1 MQLPIIRS
9 FIFVVLTLVLTAVF
23 LPEAAHCQVIHNF
36 DSVIKINRD
45 RSLDITETIDY
56 DFQGGE
62 SHGILRAIPVVY
74 NRNSERYDVAVRVLS
89 VLDESGAHMPW
100 RATFQGNNLI
110 LRIGSPKLRLSGKH
124 FFQLRYRVRR
134 AVKFFEGVPEIAWD
148 VTGADWPVTIERA
161 RASVVLPK
169 GVQESSIRRSAELGR
184 PQAVSS
190 QPEIETE
197 SESASGPQE
206 DSHGRLIRF
215 LAEGIQPGE
224 NFTVFIGL
232 PQKSMPVPGP
242 LDDFLFFFGKWWPS
256 VTFPLVM
263 GLMLAAVYWH
273 FGRDPVAITGVED
286 RFSETFSPRF
296 DMAPAQVGTLIDEKC
311 DLEDIIATVVG
322 LAAEGHLKIR
332 LVVEPGTAGGFERS
346 AYELVKT
353 EPGEGARPLTA
364 FEKLFLDGIFADAKE
379 VDGFYQVTDKDLQY
393 KFFRL
398 IPALRREIN
407 ESMVHGGYF
416 RDNPDMV
423 RMVYQSLAFFLLF
436 LGVLTLTVGEPVTYL
451 TTGSSMLS
459 PWGIGFCLA
468 AGVSFLFAPAM
479 PARTKKGCDALKEIL
494 AFLAAAGTADKNYTV
509 QNALRKD
516 NGLFSRVLP
525 YAMVLGIADT
535 FALGCVESVTEQ
547 PDWFEP
553 ATSRD
558 LFEPRNY
565 VCDLGI
571 CLRALEA
578 VMTAAPAE
586 DDLASHKNR
595 VFTGSSGFG
604 GGGFRERGTDEEA
617 GS

>member
-1 MQLPIIRS
+1 MQLRFVFS
-9 FIFVVLTLVLTAVF
+9 FIFLVLTLVLTAGF

-62 SHGILRAIPVVY
+62 SHSILRAIPVVY
-74 NRNSERYDVAVRVLS
+74 NRNSERYDVAIRVLS
-89 VLDESGAHMPW
+89 VVDENGSHLPW

-110 LRIGSPKLRLSGKH
+110 LRIGSPELRLSGKH
-124 FFQLRYRVRR
+124 FFQLRYRARK
-134 AVKFFEGVPEIAWD
+134 AVKFFEGVPEITWD

-161 RASVVLPK
+161 RASIVLPA
-169 GVQESSIRRSAELGR
+169 GIEESSIRRSAELGR
-184 PQAVSS
+184 SDTGADQTPVA
-190 QPEIETE
+190 
-197 SESASGPQE
+197 APQE
-206 DSHGRLIRF
+206 DSHGRSIRF

-224 NFTVFIGL
+224 NFTIFIGL
-232 PQKSMPVPGP
+232 PQKTLPAPGP
-242 LDDFLFFFGKWWPS
+242 LDDFLFFAGKWWPS
-256 VTFPLVM
+256 VAFPLAM

-286 RFSETFSPRF
+286 RYSETFSPRF
-296 DMAPAQVGTLIDEKC
+296 DLAPAQVGTLVDEKC

-322 LAAEGHLKIR
+322 LAGQGHLKIR
-332 LVVEPGTAGGFERS
+332 QVVEPSSVGGFDRS
-346 AYELVKT
+346 GYELIKT
-353 EPGEGARPLTA
+353 EPGEGSRPLTS
-364 FEKLFLDGIFADAKE
+364 FEKLFLDGIFADAKW
-379 VDGFYQVTDKDLQY
+379 VDGAYRVADTDLKY

-407 ESMVHGGYF
+407 ESMVNGGYF
-416 RDNPDMV
+416 RDNPDVV
-423 RMVYQSLAFFLLF
+423 RMVYQSLACFLLF

-451 TTGSSMLS
+451 TTGASILS

-479 PARTKKGCDALKEIL
+479 PARTKKGCEALKEIL
-494 AFLAAAGTADKNYTV
+494 AFLRAAGTADKNHTV
-509 QNALRKD
+509 QDALRKD
-516 NGLFSRVLP
+516 NGLFGRVLP
-525 YAMVLGIADT
+525 YAMVLGVADT

-553 ATSRD
+553 GTSRD
-558 LFEPRNY
+558 FFEPRNY

-578 VMTAAPAE
+578 VLTAVPSE
-586 DDLASHKNR
+586 DDIAAQKNR
-595 VFTGSSGFG
+595 VFAGSSGLG
-604 GGGFRERGTDEEA
+604 GGGFRDRDAEDET
-617 GS
+617 GG

>member
-1 MQLPIIRS
+1 MQLPNFRS
-9 FIFVVLTLVLTAVF
+9 FIFLALTLVLTAGF

-89 VLDESGAHMPW
+89 VLDESGAHLPW

-124 FFQLRYRVRR
+124 FYQLRYRVRR

-161 RASVVLPK
+161 RASVVLPA

-184 PQAVSS
+184 SDTRSS
-190 QPEIETE
+190 QVSEAVNAPGLEPE
-197 SESASGPQE
+197 E

-232 PQKSMPVPGP
+232 PQKTMPAPGP

-332 LVVEPGTAGGFERS
+332 RVVGPLTPSGFERS

-353 EPGEGARPLTA
+353 EPGEGARPLTS
-364 FEKLFLDGIFADAKE
+364 FEKLFLDGIFVDARE
-379 VDGFYQVTDKDLQY
+379 VDGAYRVLGTDLQY

-407 ESMVHGGYF
+407 ESMVQGGYF

-451 TTGSSMLS
+451 TTGSSILS

-494 AFLAAAGTADKNYTV
+494 AFLTAAGTADKNHAV
-509 QNALRKD
+509 QDALRKD

-553 ATSRD
+553 ATGQD
-558 LFEPRNY
+558 LFDPRNY
-565 VCDLGI
+565 VWDLGI
-571 CLRALEA
+571 CLRILEGA
-578 VMTAAPAE
+578 MTAVPPE

-604 GGGFRERGTDEEA
+604 GGGFRDRGADEES

>member
-1 MQLPIIRS
+1 MQPRFVFS
-9 FIFVVLTLVLTAVF
+9 FTVLIVALVATAVF

-62 SHGILRAIPVVY
+62 AHSILRAIPVVY

-89 VLDESGAHMPW
+89 VVDENGSHLPW

-110 LRIGSPKLRLSGKH
+110 LRIGAPELRLSGKH

-148 VTGADWPVTIERA
+148 VTGADWPVLIERA
-161 RASVVLPK
+161 RASIVLPA
-169 GVQESSIRRSAELGR
+169 GVEQSSIRRSAELGR
-184 PQAVSS
+184 SDTGADQA
-190 QPEIETE
+190 PL
-197 SESASGPQE
+197 AAPQE
-206 DSHGRLIRF
+206 DSRGRWIRF
-215 LAEGIQPGE
+215 MAEGIQPGE

-232 PQKSMPVPGP
+232 PQKTLPAPGP
-242 LDDFLFFFGKWWPS
+242 LDDIWFFLGKWWPS
-256 VTFPLVM
+256 VALPLGM
-263 GLMLAAVYWH
+263 GLMLAVVYWH
-273 FGRDPVAITGVED
+273 FGRDPVAVTGVED
-286 RFSETFSPRF
+286 HYSETFSPRF

-332 LVVEPGTAGGFERS
+332 RVVEPGSADGFDGS
-346 AYELVKT
+346 VYELVKT
-353 EPGEGARPLTA
+353 EPGEGFRPLTA
-364 FEKLFLDGIFADAKE
+364 FERLFLDGIFADANL
-379 VDGFYQVTDKDLQY
+379 VDGAYRVAATDLRY

-407 ESMVHGGYF
+407 ESMVNGGYF

-423 RMVYQSLAFFLLF
+423 RMVYQSLACFLLF

-451 TTGSSMLS
+451 TTGAFILS

-468 AGVSFLFAPAM
+468 AGVSFLFAPVM
-479 PARTKKGCDALKEIL
+479 PARTKKGCEALKEIL
-494 AFLAAAGTADKNYTV
+494 AFLRAAGTADKNHSV
-509 QNALRKD
+509 QDALRKD
-516 NGLFSRVLP
+516 NDLFGRALP
-525 YAMVLGIADT
+525 YAMVLGVADT

-553 ATSRD
+553 GTSRD

-565 VCDLGI
+565 VWDLGI
-571 CLRALEA
+571 CLRYLEA
-578 VMTAAPAE
+578 VMTAAPSE
-586 DDLASHKNR
+586 DDIAAQKNR
-595 VFTGSSGFG
+595 VFAGSSGLG
-604 GGGFRERGTDEEA
+604 GGGFRDRAPEEET
-617 GS
+617 GG